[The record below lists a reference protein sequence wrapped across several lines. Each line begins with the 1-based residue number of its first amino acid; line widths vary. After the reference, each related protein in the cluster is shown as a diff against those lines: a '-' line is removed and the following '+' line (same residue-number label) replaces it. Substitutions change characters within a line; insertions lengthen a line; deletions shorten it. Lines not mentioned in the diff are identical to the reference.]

1 MGPLL
6 AIFLVLSANLA
17 PSQAASITIDS
28 YVVEGV
34 GYSSEA
40 NRFLL
45 SPLEGGGWLIHDVHG
60 APWLEIAVDRS
71 TLSIS
76 DPRSGGTDA
85 IDLAAALGVA
95 DEDWWADGTLAPPEA
110 EPLFFTYLPSGV
122 DVTLEGVRVAE
133 IRW

>member
-17 PSQAASITIDS
+17 PPEAASVTIAS

-34 GYSSEA
+34 GYSNEA

-45 SPLEGGGWLIHDVHG
+45 TSLEGGRWILHDPLGGTWFEV
-60 APWLEIAVDRS
+60 EVERS
-71 TLSIS
+71 TLHLRN
-76 DPRSGGTDA
+76 PASGEGDTVN
-85 IDLAAALGVA
+85 LAEGFGVP
-95 DEDWWADGTLAPPEA
+95 DEDWWASGTLEPPGA
-110 EPLFFTYLPSGV
+110 EPLYFTYQPAGV
-122 DVTLEGVRVAE
+122 DVTLEGMRIAE